1 MLRMLMLF
9 IYVRATCKIFI
20 NFAAWYDETTQYQR
34 SGTELEKT
42 FEERQTLQRQGVIDH
57 RPELKP
63 KVVKEPETEWQHA
76 VKKKKSEEYYNKLQ
90 ELENEQVIR
99 ESKIRESTHQFAI
112 PGDKISKTSIAKG
125 MAQRYEDSLL
135 VLWLNLLFITLFIRL
150 VCSYL
155 FATYLL
161 FKAYTNNQYFRLL
174 IEVNYIF
181 LFTGKPKKLLTNNRF
196 RTWW

>member
-1 MLRMLMLF
+1 MLMLF

-135 VLWLNLLFITLFIRL
+135 VLWLNLLFITLFIRF